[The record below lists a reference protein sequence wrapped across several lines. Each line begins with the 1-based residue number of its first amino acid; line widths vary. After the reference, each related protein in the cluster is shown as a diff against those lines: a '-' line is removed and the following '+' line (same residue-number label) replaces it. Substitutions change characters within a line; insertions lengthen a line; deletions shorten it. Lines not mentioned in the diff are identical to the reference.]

1 MSDGFRDWM
10 CGCVHQKIFFGC
22 VLYFS
27 ELFVSVSYSPLG
39 QAEGTYNISI
49 GDLKGRSRTV
59 S

>member
-1 MSDGFRDWM
+1 M

-59 S
+59 R